1 MPLSLDHSDGTSGL
15 MNPLPKI
22 PWGAVFSNFLWIV
35 GAAVILAAISYH
47 DYLAS
52 QKKEKFINLLKRNSF
67 KKPLFS
73 GLFLVTAGIALSVH
87 FLWLSI
93 IMGILAIFVL
103 FMTANTYKRHNI
115 KKHDQ

>member
-1 MPLSLDHSDGTSGL
+1 V
-15 MNPLPKI
+15 NQLPKI

-67 KKPLFS
+67 KKPLFL
-73 GLFLVTAGIALSVH
+73 GLFLVTAGITLSVH
-87 FLWLSI
+87 FLWLSF
-93 IMGILAIFVL
+93 IMGILAILML
-103 FMTANTYKRHNI
+103 FLTAKAFKRRNFKRH
-115 KKHDQ
+115 D